1 MPVFNPDPAS
11 SLPQNDDLQPN
22 DLQPAPI
29 DLDKLDEPALSAPAD
44 DPLVAEAPAAAPEP
58 VELPA
63 FDQTPA
69 PAAPEQSSVF
79 GHVEGLSA
87 EEKID
92 PNRIQITIK
101 DREAPIVVLY
111 GPPSC
116 GKTMTLVRLTRYL
129 KRNGY
134 QVSAV
139 RSLRPSDDR
148 HYADMCNGFNDM
160 INSIDAAK
168 STDNLSFMLVEVT
181 KDGRRICQILEAPGE
196 GYFYHGAPGERYPK
210 FINDM
215 LALNMRK
222 IYCVIVEPD
231 GQSEQLR
238 NEYVDRLAHLKHT
251 HMDPRDKVIFV
262 FNKIDLTNFVY
273 GRGRVHLAP
282 ARKEVAQLY
291 PGIFAPFRNEN
302 PITRFWREW
311 NCDFVPFQ
319 TGSYTRDAAAGLV
332 FTDGPDEYPHNLW
345 KTILKCCRG

>member
-29 DLDKLDEPALSAPAD
+29 YLDKPEEPALS
-44 DPLVAEAPAAAPEP
+44 APAAAPEP

-63 FDQTPA
+63 FDQAPA
-69 PAAPEQSSVF
+69 SAAPEGTGVF

-134 QVSAV
+134 QVSPV

-160 INSIDAAK
+160 INSIDAAR

-196 GYFYHGAPGERYPK
+196 GYFYRGAPGERYPK

-215 LALNMRK
+215 LALDMRK

-251 HMDPRDKVIFV
+251 HMGPCDKVIFV

-302 PITRFWREW
+302 PITRFWKEW

>member
-1 MPVFNPDPAS
+1 MPVFNPDSAS
-11 SLPQNDDLQPN
+11 SLPQNDDMQPN
-22 DLQPAPI
+22 DLQPASI
-29 DLDKLDEPALSAPAD
+29 DLDKLDEPALSAPAAER
-44 DPLVAEAPAAAPEP
+44 LVPEAPAAAPEP

-63 FDQTPA
+63 FDQSPA
-69 PAAPEQSSVF
+69 PAAPEGTGVF
-79 GHVEGLSA
+79 DHVEGLSA

-101 DREAPIVVLY
+101 DPEAPIVVLY

-129 KRNGY
+129 KRNDY
-134 QVSAV
+134 EVSPV
-139 RSLRPSDDR
+139 KTLRPSDDH
-148 HYADMCNGFNDM
+148 HYINKCNGFEDM

-196 GYFYHGAPGERYPK
+196 GYFYRGAPGERYPK

-251 HMDPRDKVIFV
+251 HMGARDSVIFV
-262 FNKIDLTNFVY
+262 FNKIDLTHFVY

-311 NCDFVPFQ
+311 NCEFVPFQ

-332 FTDGPDEYPHNLW
+332 FSDGPDEYPHNLW

>member
-11 SLPQNDDLQPN
+11 SLPQNDDMQPN
-22 DLQPAPI
+22 DQQPVSI
-29 DLDKLDEPALSAPAD
+29 DLDKPDEPALSAPAD
-44 DPLVAEAPAAAPEP
+44 APLVPEP

-63 FDQTPA
+63 FDQAPA
-69 PAAPEQSSVF
+69 PGAPEQSSVF

-129 KRNGY
+129 KRNDY

-215 LALNMRK
+215 LALDMRK

-251 HMDPRDKVIFV
+251 HMGPRDKVIFV

>member
-1 MPVFNPDPAS
+1 M
-11 SLPQNDDLQPN
+11 
-22 DLQPAPI
+22 
-29 DLDKLDEPALSAPAD
+29 
-44 DPLVAEAPAAAPEP
+44 
-58 VELPA
+58 
-63 FDQTPA
+63 
-69 PAAPEQSSVF
+69 
-79 GHVEGLSA
+79 SA

-134 QVSAV
+134 QVSPV

-160 INSIDAAK
+160 INSIDAAR
-168 STDNLSFMLVEVT
+168 STDNMSFMLVQVSKE
-181 KDGRRICQILEAPGE
+181 GRRICQILEAPGE
-196 GYFYHGAPGERYPK
+196 GYFYHGAQGERYPK
-210 FINDM
+210 FLNDM
-215 LALNMRK
+215 LALDMRK

-231 GQSEQLR
+231 GQSDQLR

-251 HMDPRDKVIFV
+251 HMGARDSVIFV

-273 GRGRVHLAP
+273 GRGRVHLPP

-311 NCDFVPFQ
+311 NCEFEPFQ
-319 TGSYTRDAAAGLV
+319 TGSYTRDAAGSLV
-332 FTDGPDEYPHNLW
+332 FSDGPDEYPHNLW

>member
-11 SLPQNDDLQPN
+11 SLPQNDDLQSN
-22 DLQPAPI
+22 DQQPAPI
-29 DLDKLDEPALSAPAD
+29 DLDKPDEPALSAPAD
-44 DPLVAEAPAAAPEP
+44 APLVPEAPAAVPEP

-63 FDQTPA
+63 FDQAPA
-69 PAAPEQSSVF
+69 PAAPEGTGVF

-129 KRNGY
+129 KRNDY

-148 HYADMCNGFNDM
+148 HYADMCNGFKDM

-196 GYFYHGAPGERYPK
+196 GYFYRGAPGERYPK

-291 PGIFAPFRNEN
+291 PGIFTPFRNEN
-302 PITRFWREW
+302 PITRFWKEW

>member
-1 MPVFNPDPAS
+1 M
-11 SLPQNDDLQPN
+11 QPN
-22 DLQPAPI
+22 DQQPVSI
-29 DLDKLDEPALSAPAD
+29 DLDKADEPAISAPAD
-44 DPLVAEAPAAAPEP
+44 APLVAEAPAAAPE
-58 VELPA
+58 
-63 FDQTPA
+63 
-69 PAAPEQSSVF
+69 QSNVF

-129 KRNGY
+129 KRNDY

-148 HYADMCNGFNDM
+148 HYADMCNGFKDM

-196 GYFYHGAPGERYPK
+196 GYFYRGAPGERYPK

-251 HMDPRDKVIFV
+251 HMGSRDKVIFV

-291 PGIFAPFRNEN
+291 PGIFTPFRNVN

-332 FTDGPDEYPHNLW
+332 FTDGPDEYPRNLW

>member
-11 SLPQNDDLQPN
+11 SLPQNDELHPN
-22 DLQPAPI
+22 DQQPVSI
-29 DLDKLDEPALSAPAD
+29 DLDKPDEPALSAPAD
-44 DPLVAEAPAAAPEP
+44 ASLVPEP

-63 FDQTPA
+63 FDQAPA
-69 PAAPEQSSVF
+69 PGAPEQSSVF

-129 KRNGY
+129 KRNDY

-215 LALNMRK
+215 LALDMRK

-251 HMDPRDKVIFV
+251 HMGPRDKVIFV

>member
-11 SLPQNDDLQPN
+11 SLPQNDDMQPN
-22 DLQPAPI
+22 DQQPVSI
-29 DLDKLDEPALSAPAD
+29 DLDKPDEPALSAPAD
-44 DPLVAEAPAAAPEP
+44 APLVPEP

-63 FDQTPA
+63 FDQAPA
-69 PAAPEQSSVF
+69 PGAPEQSSVF

-129 KRNGY
+129 KRNDY

-139 RSLRPSDDR
+139 RSLRPSDDH
-148 HYADMCNGFNDM
+148 HYKDMCNGFNDM

-196 GYFYHGAPGERYPK
+196 GYFYRGAPGERYPK

-215 LALNMRK
+215 LALDMRK

-251 HMDPRDKVIFV
+251 HMGPRDKVIFV

>member
-11 SLPQNDDLQPN
+11 SLPQNDELHPN
-22 DLQPAPI
+22 DQQPVSI
-29 DLDKLDEPALSAPAD
+29 DLDKPDEPALSAPAD
-44 DPLVAEAPAAAPEP
+44 APLVPEP

-63 FDQTPA
+63 FDQAPA

-134 QVSAV
+134 QVSPV

-160 INSIDAAK
+160 INSIDAAR

-196 GYFYHGAPGERYPK
+196 GYFYRGAPGERYPK

-215 LALNMRK
+215 LALDMRK

-251 HMDPRDKVIFV
+251 HMGPRDKVIFV

>member
-1 MPVFNPDPAS
+1 
-11 SLPQNDDLQPN
+11 
-22 DLQPAPI
+22 
-29 DLDKLDEPALSAPAD
+29 
-44 DPLVAEAPAAAPEP
+44 
-58 VELPA
+58 
-63 FDQTPA
+63 
-69 PAAPEQSSVF
+69 
-79 GHVEGLSA
+79 
-87 EEKID
+87 
-92 PNRIQITIK
+92 
-101 DREAPIVVLY
+101 
-111 GPPSC
+111 
-116 GKTMTLVRLTRYL
+116 MTLVRLTRYL

-134 QVSAV
+134 QVSPV

-160 INSIDAAK
+160 INSIDAAR

-196 GYFYHGAPGERYPK
+196 GYFYRGAPSERYPK

-251 HMDPRDKVIFV
+251 HMDPRDSVIFV

-345 KTILKCCRG
+345 KTILKRCRG